1 MKKYEILKN
10 IRHAAASIKPAV
22 PYLYGTVVV
31 GLLGAVL
38 FNLSTRNSGLVGAV
52 WLLVTAIAM
61 TAGAMVY
68 FAVRKRWNKLS
79 IKTIK
84 GIIRS
89 NGLRVV
95 DEEEDTVF
103 FRIPGSK
110 PTYAAVFKKPQFF
123 LRYPFYLSGDIRMA
137 RAAAYEVMDQ
147 RFMVKISIE
156 QTNEPKKNLF
166 ANVAIETADQRTDLL
181 RKNLLLYLQIV
192 NSAAQ
197 LFLEKIECPASDP
210 TAANRREGIY
220 DPEYRWFPQLVKA
233 VSNGRIALD
242 ALSDEEWL
250 RKNLQQ
256 ICGDAFSR
264 EWNAFRI
271 KTINTYG
278 CYKLF
283 VYEFPEPREI
293 PEARYGAVWIDTST
307 RHAEYYTLEYSLDNR
322 WVLGCMTEEQHANY
336 GSIDSPDLKRF
347 ILWILESNKEPEC
360 TLKRRDKDSEPVN

>member
-22 PYLYGTVVV
+22 PYLYGTVAI

-38 FNLSTRNSGLVGAV
+38 FNLSARNSGPVGAV
-52 WLLVTAIAM
+52 WLLATTIAM
-61 TAGAMVY
+61 TAGAMAYV
-68 FAVRKRWNKLS
+68 AVREHRNKLS

-156 QTNEPKKNLF
+156 RTNEPQKNLF
-166 ANVAIETADQRTDLL
+166 ANVAIETADQQTDLL

-197 LFLEKIECPASDP
+197 LFLEKIECPASDQ

-256 ICGDAFSR
+256 ICGDAF
-264 EWNAFRI
+264 
-271 KTINTYG
+271 G

-307 RHAEYYTLEYSLDNR
+307 RQAEYYTLEYSLDNR